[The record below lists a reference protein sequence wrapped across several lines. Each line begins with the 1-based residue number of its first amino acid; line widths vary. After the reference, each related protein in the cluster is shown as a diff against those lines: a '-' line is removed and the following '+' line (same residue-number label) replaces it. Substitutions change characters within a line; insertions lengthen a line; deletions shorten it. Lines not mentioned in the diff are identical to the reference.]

1 MIRDTK
7 RSIQMETSFYDYTD
21 KFQHN
26 NNKNRYH
33 QVQHRTYIS
42 QEPSLPFDEVE
53 VQDQENV
60 VSPTKSVVLT
70 MFHITLTL
78 GYPHTTKSDHHP
90 PR

>member
-33 QVQHRTYIS
+33 QVQHRTYSS
-42 QEPSLPFDEVE
+42 QEPYLLTKQKCKTKKMWYLPL
-53 VQDQENV
+53 
-60 VSPTKSVVLT
+60 SPWS
-70 MFHITLTL
+70 
-78 GYPHTTKSDHHP
+78 
-90 PR
+90 